1 MKQEALVQLY
11 IAFSFLFLNLVEC
24 AHYHSYAVYGHRFK
38 NKDYVVIHS
47 STAVHDVV
55 K

>member
-11 IAFSFLFLNLVEC
+11 IAFFCLFEC
-24 AHYHSYAVYGHRFK
+24 AHYHSYTVYGHRFK
-38 NKDYVVIHS
+38 NKDYVVIHN
-47 STAVHDVV
+47 STVAHDVV